1 MNLSPQGDPWGGKGH
16 GIGISFP
23 ENTWAHLTWVYD
35 AVNNKTIAYVDG
47 VEKENKTL
55 DGAFKTKPLANN
67 FDILVGAGWL
77 NENGALS
84 VPSYFMD
91 GEMDDVRF
99 YSKALT
105 REEVIADMVTT
116 EFWLISRMW
125 HLAIR

>member
-1 MNLSPQGDPWGGKGH
+1 M
-16 GIGISFP
+16 
-23 ENTWAHLTWVYD
+23 TWVYD

-47 VEKENKTL
+47 VEKENKAL
-55 DGAFKTKPLANN
+55 VDAFKTKPLANN

-105 REEVIADMVTT
+105 REEVIADMTSGVGENT
-116 EFWLISRMW
+116 EGLIAAYIGHDGTGYLGAWSRW
-125 HLAIR
+125 NFG